1 MNSIVRQYL
10 FGAIIIAVGI
20 YRLYTGIMVDFVLYL
35 TAGAAF
41 IFNGLT
47 LEPRFIAYKK
57 PLVIITWV
65 LIVTACIFFF
75 LVVGRMF

>member
-10 FGAIIIAVGI
+10 FGAIIIAVGL
-20 YRLYTGIMVDFVLYL
+20 YRLYTGVMVDFVLYL

-47 LEPRFIAYKK
+47 LEPKLAEYKK

-65 LIVTACIFFF
+65 LIITAGIFFI